1 MKKVVTS
8 VYGRIA
14 LALLAVAIIVLV
26 AVAVSGGNKPSEE
39 NQVADND
46 VVTIQTEEV
55 PLADTPVEEASKEE
69 PAETEPAVASDNA
82 TTESTEGAAVKG
94 EKRTTTTGNNNSTVA
109 KATTNENSTSVVKP
123 VETTNVVKTA
133 NATNSGNASGETGST
148 ESNTNSGN
156 AGNDS
161 QSEGNKSQGSGSSA
175 STSAPAPG
183 SSGAP
188 SIEMSE
194 AERYYSESGKIV
206 SIVDAATSPDNLTE
220 TEVADLLAERGFTK
234 YPITYEYA
242 MGGEYTDDA
251 EVTGN
256 ASICRPMYET
266 DYISSNGEL
275 WHIFVINGKVITNPV
290 SYNLHSTHPVQLLVS
305 EANELTSYDDETN
318 KYFVTVPYDSTVIV
332 KVIDRIDAD
341 TLNGITSE
349 EIDGL

>member
-26 AVAVSGGNKPSEE
+26 AVAVSRGNKPSEQ

-94 EKRTTTTGNNNSTVA
+94 EKRTSTTGNNTTTVA
-109 KATTNENSTSVVKP
+109 KAKSNENTTSVVKP
-123 VETTNVVKTA
+123 VEVTNVVKTA
-133 NATNSGNASGETGST
+133 NITNSGNTSGETGST
-148 ESNTNSGN
+148 ESVSEGNNNSGN
-156 AGNDS
+156 SVSGDN
-161 QSEGNKSQGSGSSA
+161 SQGSGSSA
-175 STSAPAPG
+175 GTPAPTPG

-188 SIEMSE
+188 SSEMTD
-194 AERYYSESGKIV
+194 AERYYSESGQLLKVI
-206 SIVDAATSPDNLTE
+206 DAATSDSNLSE
-220 TEVADLLAERGFTK
+220 RAVMQLLKDRGFE
-234 YPITYEYA
+234 YFPVYYEYD
-242 MGGEYTDDA
+242 MNGQYVGQKQVSE
-251 EVTGN
+251 
-256 ASICRPMYET
+256 ASEEKHPIYKT
-266 DYISSNGEL
+266 YYSNSNKEM
-275 WHIFVINGKVITNPV
+275 WTIFVVNGDVMTNPV
-290 SYNLHSTHPVQLLVS
+290 SYNMESTHAVQLLVS
-305 EANELTSYDDETN
+305 ETDNLTSYDYETN
-318 KYFVTVPYDSTVIV
+318 KYFVTIPNESAAIV
-332 KVIDRIDAD
+332 KHINRIDAE